1 MGNRRIDPAEDRLS
15 MSIITNSEVPV
26 MKFSKR
32 LLAAVCALALFCTL
46 PLSAAADET
55 ADGETGA
62 DASVTVRQAKDDAG
76 EETPSYYDYLA
87 QYGAAA
93 RPKSTLTISASEYIK
108 DENANV
114 KVSDYEGRSGVVL
127 WDSQEGTLTWEIDV
141 AETGLYNLAL
151 VYCPIKMKGNDIQL
165 GLSID
170 GKRPYTNADTL
181 AFPRLFRDEVEAGRE
196 TDGRFEI
203 DAQGNEVRPTAAEVF
218 EWQTYEA
225 IDSKGA
231 YNGALQFYLEKGKH
245 TLSLDMQMEAMA
257 LSEIRFY
264 PASDTVDYEQ
274 ALAVWNAE
282 GAKDSSGYSQKY
294 EAEETASKSSN
305 VLFPTYDKGSVS
317 MSPSD
322 PYATMY
328 NTIGKNTWDTV
339 GQEITWNISV
349 PEDGYYYLSFKAR
362 QNTKRGM
369 DSTRAIYIDGE
380 IPYEELGNVRFPYRS
395 GWYIQ
400 TVSGNEAPLKIY
412 LTAGAHTLTMRALT
426 GDVADILR
434 RVEEA
439 VSELN
444 VWYRRIIMITGSN
457 ADSSRVTIDTNR
469 DFLLDKKIPGLM
481 DGFQSIV
488 DSLTVALED
497 VEEMYGGN
505 GTGASTISEIIAQ
518 LKAFI
523 KKPNTIAKR
532 LEAYRGNVSSL
543 ATWVLDMRDQPLEL
557 DYFVLYSPDQAEP
570 ASGTNFFSQ
579 VAYRAKMFYGSFVN
593 DYNSIGGSSTTT
605 GGKPLEVWMST
616 SDLATTGISSGRDQA
631 QLLKKMIDD
640 LFVPQEGIGV
650 NLSLVTNSATLIQAT
665 LAGKGP
671 DVALFVS
678 KDTPVNLAMRNALV
692 PLDQFEDFEE
702 VTGQFMA
709 SAMIPYKYNGKYYA
723 LPETQSYDMLFYR
736 TDVFEELGLVPPETW
751 QDFYEMIPILQQ
763 NNMLIGIPES
773 QRTFEALLYQNDG
786 QFYTDDLSATAFDQ
800 PEALVAFKTWTDLY
814 AKYSLPLVFDF
825 FSRFRTGEM
834 PMAIMPYTQVNY
846 LNASAPE
853 LKGLWAIAPIPG
865 VLNEDGTVNNTET
878 ANGTASIILGNTKQP
893 ENAYKF
899 LKWWVSAEAQG
910 RFGVELEQNMGSSAR
925 YPTANV
931 EAFDQLP
938 WTKSQAD
945 SLSAQWEAVTDVPQI
960 PGNYYITRNVS
971 FAFRAVVY
979 KNENERESLYKY
991 NKEINK
997 EIDRKRKEFNLNG

>member
-1 MGNRRIDPAEDRLS
+1 
-15 MSIITNSEVPV
+15 

-32 LLAAVCALALFCTL
+32 LLATMCALALFGTMSL
-46 PLSAAADET
+46 PAAMALPADGAEET
-55 ADGETGA
+55 ASEGTGS
-62 DASVTVRQAKDDAG
+62 DSSVTVQQAESD

-87 QYGAAA
+87 EHGGAA
-93 RPKSTLTISASEYIK
+93 RPKESLTINASEYIS

-114 KVSDYEGRSGVVL
+114 KVSEYEGKSNVVL
-127 WDSQEGTLTWEIDV
+127 WDSQEGRLTWEMEV
-141 AETGLYNLAL
+141 KETGLYNLAL
-151 VYCPIKMKGNDIQL
+151 VYCPIRMKGNDIQV

-170 GKRPYTNADTL
+170 GKLPYTNADTL
-181 AFPRLFRDEVEAGRE
+181 SFPRLFRDEVDAGKE
-196 TDGRFEI
+196 TNGRFEI
-203 DAQGNEVRPTAAEVF
+203 DSQGNEVRPTAVEIF
-218 EWQTYEA
+218 DWQTYEA

-231 YNGALQFYLEKGKH
+231 YNGPLQFYLEKGKH
-245 TLSLDMQMEAMA
+245 TLSLEMQMEAMA

-264 PASDTVDYEQ
+264 PAADTADYEQ
-274 ALAVWNAE
+274 ALAAWDAK
-282 GAKDSSGYSQKY
+282 GAKDSSGYYQKY
-294 EAEETASKSSN
+294 EAEETAAKSAN

-322 PYATMY
+322 PYVTLY

-339 GQEITWNISV
+339 GQEVTWNISA

-400 TVSGNEAPLKIY
+400 TVGDDSPLKIY
-412 LTAGAHTLTMRALT
+412 LTAGDHTLTMRAIT

-444 VWYRRIIMITGSN
+444 MWYRRIIMITGSN

-469 DFLLDKKIPGLM
+469 DFLLDQKIPGLM
-481 DGFQSIV
+481 EGFQSIV
-488 DSLTVALED
+488 DSLDVALKD
-497 VEEMYGGN
+497 VEKMYGAN

-523 KKPNTIAKR
+523 KKPGTIAKR

-557 DYFVLYSPDQAEP
+557 DYFVLYSPDQARP
-570 ASGTNFFSQ
+570 TTGTNFFSQ

-593 DYNSIGGSSTTT
+593 DYSSIGGASAGA

-671 DVALFVS
+671 DAALFVS

-692 PLDQFEDFEE
+692 ALDQFEDFEE
-702 VTGQFMA
+702 VTSQFMA
-709 SAMIPYKYNGKYYA
+709 SAMIPYQYNGKYYA

-736 TDVFEELGLVPPETW
+736 TDVFEELGLEPPETW

-773 QRTFEALLYQNDG
+773 QRTFEALLYQNGG
-786 QFYTDDLSATAFDQ
+786 QFYTDDLSKTAFDE

-853 LKGLWAIAPIPG
+853 LKGLWGIAPIPG
-865 VLNEDGTVNNTET
+865 ALNEDGTVNNTET
-878 ANGTASIILGNTKQP
+878 ANGTACIVLGNTEQP

-931 EAFDQLP
+931 EAFEQLP
-938 WTKSQAD
+938 WTKTQAD
-945 SLSAQWEAVTDVPQI
+945 NLSAQWASVTDVPQI